1 MKKLTMAALVA
12 GQLSIAAQ
20 PAIAAD
26 LTENRSQQMGAFAG
40 FRMRVPLD
48 GNAQERRIRAG
59 LAVAPSMHSRAMNRP
74 SRLAIGEGLELG
86 IVGRQPVR
94 LMLGGQDIRRL
105 GAGQDSES
113 GEGEEHHGPST
124 LGWIAIGVGALV
136 VVTATAGFFVV
147 QDIIDCDD
155 GEDCT

>member
-20 PAIAAD
+20 PALAAD

-48 GNAQERRIRAG
+48 GNSRQRQVRAG
-59 LAVAPSMHSRAMNRP
+59 LAVAPSMHSHAMNGP
-74 SRLAIGEGLELG
+74 SQLAIGEGLELG
-86 IVGRQPVR
+86 IVGHRPVR
-94 LMLGGQDIRRL
+94 LMLAGQDLRRL
-105 GAGQDSES
+105 GAAQDSE
-113 GEGEEHHGPST
+113 GEEREEHHGPST

-136 VVTATAGFFVV
+136 LVTATAGFFIVE
-147 QDIIDCDD
+147 DIIDCDD

>member
-20 PAIAAD
+20 PALAAD

-48 GNAQERRIRAG
+48 GHSRQRQVRAG
-59 LAVAPSMHSRAMNRP
+59 LAVAPSMHSRAMNGP

-86 IVGRQPVR
+86 IAGHRPVR
-94 LMLGGQDIRRL
+94 LMLAGQDIRRL
-105 GAGQDSES
+105 GAAQDSE
-113 GEGEEHHGPST
+113 GEESEEHHGPST
-124 LGWIAIGVGALV
+124 LGWIAIGVGATAVILV
-136 VVTATAGFFVV
+136 GAVALCME
-147 QDIIDCDD
+147 DSDCDPS
-155 GEDCT
+155 E